1 MIDTLARVE
10 LAVLTGVFALVA
22 GLGLLAPHVLF
33 DTVHVVLEEP
43 AALAEIRAAYF
54 GLFGT
59 AAFVYQLGFRRE
71 TWRRPALR
79 LAALVL
85 GGFTLGRLW
94 SLAVDGLPS
103 WVGWVNLSA
112 EAIGLG
118 LALFLLNA
126 LGSGPTEA

>member
-1 MIDTLARVE
+1 MVDTLARVE
-10 LAVLTGVFALVA
+10 LGLLTLIFALVA

-33 DTVHVVLEEP
+33 DPVHVVLQEP

-59 AAFVYQLGFRRE
+59 AAFVYQLGARRAG
-71 TWRRPALR
+71 WRRPALR

-94 SLAVDGLPS
+94 SLAADGVPS

-112 EAIGLG
+112 EGLG
-118 LALFLLNA
+118 FVVALVLLKA
-126 LGSGPTEA
+126 LGSGPAQG